1 MMIPLIPRAVNVIWD
16 HVGPLSL
23 NADNEAPCDYT
34 ESMSVMITAIQ
45 LCMHDL
51 VLS

>member
-1 MMIPLIPRAVNVIWD
+1 MIPLIPRAVNVIWD
-16 HVGPLSL
+16 HVGLLSL

-45 LCMHDL
+45 LCMHGL

>member
-1 MMIPLIPRAVNVIWD
+1 MIPLIPRAVNVIWD

-23 NADNEAPCDYT
+23 NVDNEAPCDYA

-45 LCMHDL
+45 LCMYDL